1 MPLGAGVGVCA
12 LRALERLMSYD
23 DEIVVSILWFE
34 KQLGTSLQSSCGFSK
49 LRKSGEFFF

>member
-12 LRALERLMSYD
+12 LRVLERLMSYD

-49 LRKSGEFFF
+49 LRKSEEFFF

>member
-12 LRALERLMSYD
+12 LRVLERLMSYD
-23 DEIVVSILWFE
+23 DEIVVSILWFK
-34 KQLGTSLQSSCGFSK
+34 KQLGTSLQSSCSFSK